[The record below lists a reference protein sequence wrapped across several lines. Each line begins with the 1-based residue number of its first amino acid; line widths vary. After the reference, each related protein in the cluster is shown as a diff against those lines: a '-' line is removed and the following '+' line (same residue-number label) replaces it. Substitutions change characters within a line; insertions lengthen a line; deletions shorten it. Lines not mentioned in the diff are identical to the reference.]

1 MRVVGRVWIRRHG
14 IYIVYFIRVREGEW
28 IKTNATTIQAKPNR
42 LHKKFNLSRNFKQ
55 WATGVT
61 TITSELPTPTKS
73 SWKKEW
79 EVDERLVRRM
89 FGDTV
94 ESISAERTFIEL

>member
-1 MRVVGRVWIRRHG
+1 MRVVGRVWIRGHE
-14 IYIVYFIRVREGEW
+14 IDIVFFIRVRDGEW
-28 IKTNATTIQAKPNR
+28 LRTNTTIIQVKPNR

-61 TITSELPTPTKS
+61 TIINELPTPTAS
-73 SWKKEW
+73 NWQKEW

-89 FGDTV
+89 FG
-94 ESISAERTFIEL
+94 LW